1 MVAAAFIAARRKRV
15 KAAVLEMVGAT
26 LAAGLYRVGMAR
38 ASQFAGTGPRLI
50 LPGAGV
56 LTVPLLV

>member
-1 MVAAAFIAARRKRV
+1 M